1 MQPRSD
7 AIGRIEVSTGDSGWP
22 QAAPLLRAVWP
33 SEVVATLP
41 WRDVVWAHADHRVLV
56 YDSDGTIVG
65 HVGLFIRIAQWN
77 ARNVK
82 IGGIGGVATREDRRR
97 KGIASFAMQR
107 AMDELRQTCGRFW
120 SAILRAASRATL
132 SKARLARLR
141 RQRIRRSAR
150 RPGPFHRHRPLCVRS
165 QNGPPSRYPGPVRA
179 ALVILI
185 SQKARIADNMANLVG
200 LERPR
205 ES

>member
-41 WRDVVWAHADHRVLV
+41 WRDVVWAHADHRILV

-107 AMDELRQTCGRFW
+107 AMDELRQVHVVDFGLLFCEPRHAPLYQKLGWRAFEGNVFVAQPAGRVHFTVTDPYVFDLKMAPRLGTLDLCGLPW
-120 SAILRAASRATL
+120 
-132 SKARLARLR
+132 
-141 RQRIRRSAR
+141 
-150 RPGPFHRHRPLCVRS
+150 
-165 QNGPPSRYPGPVRA
+165 
-179 ALVILI
+179 
-185 SQKARIADNMANLVG
+185 
-200 LERPR
+200 
-205 ES
+205 